1 MFHDSRG
8 PIEAFAWGVFTIA
21 GQEHGEGGAGAGKDI
36 RLVGTEVS
44 AWVERQGHTLTPEM
58 ITGVYGRADIL
69 IIGSGVHGLVQC
81 PEEVRA
87 AIAAQGIADLRVL
100 PTPEACPLYNQWHR
114 EGRRVAMLAHGTC

>member
-1 MFHDSRG
+1 MFHDSQG
-8 PIEAFAWGVFTIA
+8 PIEAFSWGAFTIA

-36 RLVGTEVS
+36 RLVGTDVS
-44 AWVERQGHTLTPEM
+44 AWAERQGHSLTPGM

-87 AIAAQGIADLRVL
+87 DIAAHGITDLRVL
-100 PTPEACPLYNQWHR
+100 PTPDACRQYNELYY
-114 EGRRVAMLAHGTC
+114 EGRRVALLAK